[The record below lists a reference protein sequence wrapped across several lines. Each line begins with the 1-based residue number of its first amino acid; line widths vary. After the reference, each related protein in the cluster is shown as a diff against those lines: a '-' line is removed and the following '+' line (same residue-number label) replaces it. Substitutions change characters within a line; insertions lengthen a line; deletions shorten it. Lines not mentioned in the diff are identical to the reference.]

1 MSMDVG
7 GGKNVNSDINVTPF
21 CDVVLVLLIIFMVI
35 TPMLQKGVP
44 VVLPNARNPQV
55 QPDADKE
62 SSLVITIPAENDYR
76 LTKEK
81 LPFEA
86 LREQIGDDYQ
96 RNPAKPVFIKA
107 DRTLPFYEVKRVLKA
122 VQDVGFKKVAL
133 LSQHVDEK
141 GNIITGTAASNMSQS
156 Q

>member
-7 GGKNVNSDINVTPF
+7 GSKSLTSDINVTPF

-44 VVLPNARNPQV
+44 VVLPNSRNPQI

-62 SSLVITIPAENDYR
+62 SSLIITIPAEGDYR
-76 LTKEK
+76 LTKEQ

-86 LREQIGDDYQ
+86 LREQISEDYQ
-96 RNPAKPVFIKA
+96 RNPAKPVFVKA
-107 DRTLPFYEVKRVLKA
+107 DRNLPFYEIKRVLK
-122 VQDVGFKKVAL
+122 VIQDTGFKKVAL

-141 GNIITGTAASNMSQS
+141 GNIISGTAASNMPSQ
-156 Q
+156 